1 MDTFLSFVWE
11 PSLVKVNAIT
21 AATEATCLILSV
33 DETVRNPASAP
44 PEGQAA
50 ANAMAG
56 GWGGGVQ
63 AAANTIA
70 SGRGRIGGGDR
81 VEFGG
86 KGGGREEGGAKQS
99 IEQLHAHLLCEGA
112 PAVCEGGAP
121 VVCEGRALLC
131 VKEEHLFTSCRPRPP
146 RGTSTECKVMTMTLT
161 LIWIWISAHAWILC
175 GPTWIRAACRIKW
188 IRIWPAAGVAAAVWA
203 CFPGPLHD

>member
-1 MDTFLSFVWE
+1 MWPMHCTSRLWFS
-11 PSLVKVNAIT
+11 
-21 AATEATCLILSV
+21 C
-33 DETVRNPASAP
+33 
-44 PEGQAA
+44 QAV
-50 ANAMAG
+50 
-56 GWGGGVQ
+56 GGVR
-63 AAANTIA
+63 
-70 SGRGRIGGGDR
+70 SGVWGREQELEEGDERGGDR
-81 VEFGG
+81 GEVGG

-112 PAVCEGGAP
+112 PAVCEGGAPVVCEGGAP